1 VCGIT
6 FSYSSRYASQIA
18 SRTEQAL
25 SKMQHRGPDAYAK
38 VTGPNWGIGHR
49 RLSILDLGHSHQPMQ
64 SPDSNFVLSFNGEI
78 YNFKTLRD
86 ELSPHWQF
94 KTSGDTEV
102 LLAGL
107 IHYGPSF
114 LRKLRGMWAL
124 ALWNSVSGNLLLARD
139 RIGKK
144 PLYYTHSE
152 QEFTCA
158 SELPALFT
166 LTPKQSDEDLDST
179 ADFFSYGFYMP
190 GKTAYSNI
198 SEILPGHY
206 ATWNPSTGFVQQ
218 PYWEL
223 KVGPYYD
230 SHSNAVDDLRSA
242 MTTAVERRLVSDV
255 EVGLLLSGGIDSS
268 LIAAI
273 LTKDFERRPK
283 SFTVGFGS
291 HAYDERDDARRV
303 AVTSNTN
310 HYERVF
316 PEFEPAQL
324 DELVSRAVGQ
334 PFGDASLLPTSCAY
348 ALAGEHVKVVL
359 SGDGADELF
368 SGYQRYQA
376 RLLINYYLSVPKS
389 LRVVVEKALS
399 LFDEPHGHHSRSLL
413 KKAKLFARYAQ
424 HARREHAY
432 IAPDLLSRDTLSL
445 IAPDLSDRGSNPAPL
460 IEPRDTDDVMEM
472 MSQDALIY
480 LPQDILT
487 KVDRASMTHS
497 VESRCPFLDAEVV
510 DLAFRLP
517 RHWNRRRLMG
527 KRMIRDSFSDYLPP
541 ETWKKRKQG
550 FSVPLSEWFCGE
562 LGNKLLCLLS
572 DHKDHNLSSSHIETM
587 LEQHRAGIT
596 DNSMGLWAIY
606 SYLKWKLNMKP
617 EPVCGT

>member
-6 FSYSSRYASQIA
+6 FSYSTRYASQIA

-25 SKMQHRGPDAYAK
+25 SKMKHRGPDAYAK

-86 ELSPHWQF
+86 ELIPHWQF

-114 LRKLRGMWAL
+114 LSKLRGMWAL

-144 PLYYTHSE
+144 PLYYTHSG

-166 LTPKQSDEDLDST
+166 LTPKQSAEDLDSA

-190 GKTAYSNI
+190 GKTAYADV
-198 SEILPGHY
+198 SEVLPGHY
-206 ATWNPSTGFVQQ
+206 ATWNPLGGFVQQ
-218 PYWEL
+218 PYWKL
-223 KVGPYYD
+223 QIGPYYE
-230 SHSNAVDDLRSA
+230 SRSTAIDDLRSA
-242 MTTAVERRLVSDV
+242 MITAVERRLVSDV

-273 LTKDFERRPK
+273 LNKDFDRRPK
-283 SFTVGFGS
+283 SFTVGFDS
-291 HAYDERDDARRV
+291 HAYDERDDAKRV
-303 AVTSNTN
+303 AITSNTN

-316 PEFEPAQL
+316 PEFEPEQL
-324 DELVSRAVGQ
+324 DILVTSAVGQ

-389 LRVVVEKALS
+389 LRAIVEKALS

-413 KKAKLFARYAQ
+413 KKAKLFTRYAQ
-424 HARREHAY
+424 HTRLEHAY
-432 IAPDLLSRDTLSL
+432 VAPTLLARDTLNL
-445 IAPDLSDRGSNPAPL
+445 IAPDLSGRGSNASPL

-517 RHWNRRRLMG
+517 RHWNRRGLMG
-527 KRMIRDSFSDYLPP
+527 KRMIRDSFSNYLPP

-562 LGNKLLCLLS
+562 LGNKLLRLLR
-572 DHKDHNLSSSHIETM
+572 DHKDNSLSSSQIEAM
-587 LEQHRAGIT
+587 LKKHRTGIT
-596 DNSMGLWAIY
+596 DYSMGLWAIY
-606 SYLKWKLNMKP
+606 SYLQWKLNIKP
-617 EPVCGT
+617 EPA